1 MKKGYKAKSRW
12 SAGFLL
18 LLLVAVWL
26 TAMPRQVWAAD
37 RLQDVKQMQEGIV
50 SWKSSSEGE
59 KELLAGDLLDQAGSA
74 GSDWFAFDVARMGS
88 ATEEQRAAYLA
99 RLQDTVEAVYA
110 NKEESMMKL
119 RISDIHRMALTVIA
133 CGGDPENFG
142 TDPDGNPINL
152 INDTVWNSNSNWGDP
167 GDQGINGY
175 IWALLTIDA
184 KNYQEPEGAEWT
196 REKLVSELLSRQ
208 LADGGFGLI
217 KTDPSDVDLTSMVLT
232 ALAPYQG
239 QDKTYTYTGI
249 ISGQEETS
257 TVDAVAE
264 KAFARLSELQA
275 EDGSMLTYDE
285 RTSESTAWAMI
296 ALASWGKDPEQD
308 SAFIKNGKT
317 LIDGMQEFCLDDG
330 GIVHSLDGDEEETVG
345 NNMAGYQTLYGL
357 EAVRRLWEGQTRLF
371 EMTDAQTV
379 SADAIAAADAKLP
392 ALSDT
397 DTTDTRSS
405 EEVEADVS
413 NRTLYLTAGIAGVIV
428 VVVVIV
434 LILVLKESKKK
445 KAAAQNAQVE
455 DDDDDDEW

>member
-1 MKKGYKAKSRW
+1 MKKGYRAKSRW

-37 RLQDVKQMQEGIV
+37 PLQDVKQMQEGIV

-99 RLQDTVEAVYA
+99 RLQDAVEAVYA
-110 NKEESMMKL
+110 NKEDSMMRL

-152 INDTVWNSNSNWGDP
+152 INDTVWNSNSCWGDP

-371 EMTDAQTV
+371 EMTDVQTV

-445 KAAAQNAQVE
+445 KAAAQNAQV

>member
-18 LLLVAVWL
+18 LLLVAVLL
-26 TAMPRQVWAAD
+26 TAMPRQVWASSWP
-37 RLQDVKQMQEGIV
+37 QDVKKMQEDIV
-50 SWKSSSEGE
+50 SWKISSEGE
-59 KELLAGDLLDQAGSA
+59 KELLAGNLLDQAGSA
-74 GSDWFAFDVARMGS
+74 GSDWFAFDVARMGFAS
-88 ATEEQRAAYLA
+88 EEQRAAYLA
-99 RLQDTVEAVYA
+99 RLQDAVETVYA
-110 NKEESMMKL
+110 NKEESELKF

-152 INDTVWNSNSNWGDP
+152 IKDTVWNSIWGDP

-175 IWALLTIDA
+175 IWALLTVDA
-184 KNYQEPEGAEWT
+184 KNYQEPEGATLT
-196 REKLVSELLSRQ
+196 RDGLISELLSRQ

-239 QDKTYTYTGI
+239 QDKTYTFTGI

-296 ALASWGKDPEQD
+296 ALASWGKDPLTDE
-308 SAFIKNGKT
+308 AFSKNGNT
-317 LIDGMQEFCLDDG
+317 LVAGMEKFCLPNG
-330 GIVHSLDGDEEETVG
+330 GIKHSLDGDEQETEG

-357 EAVRRLWEGQTRLF
+357 EAVRRLWEGQPRLF
-371 EMTDAQTV
+371 EMSDTQPV
-379 SADAIAAADAKLP
+379 SAEAIAAAGEKLP
-392 ALSDT
+392 ELSEQSDA
-397 DTTDTRSS
+397 DTRSS

-428 VVVVIV
+428 VVVIVI
-434 LILVLKESKKK
+434 LILVLKEGKKK
-445 KAAAQNAQVE
+445 KAATKNEA

>member
-1 MKKGYKAKSRW
+1 MRKGYKAKSRW

-99 RLQDTVEAVYA
+99 RLQDAVEAVYA
-110 NKEESMMKL
+110 DKEDSMMRL

-142 TDPDGNPINL
+142 KDPDGNPINL
-152 INDTVWNSNSNWGDP
+152 INDTVWNSNSCWGDP

-208 LADGGFGLI
+208 LADGGFGLV

-275 EDGSMLTYDE
+275 DDGSMLTYDE

-317 LIDGMQEFCLDDG
+317 LIDGMQAFCLADG
-330 GIVHSLDGDEEETVG
+330 GVVHSLDGDEEETVG

-379 SADAIAAADAKLP
+379 SAEAIAAADKKLP

-413 NRTLYLTAGIAGVIV
+413 NRTLYLTAGIAAVIV

-434 LILVLKESKKK
+434 LVLVLKEGKKK
-445 KAAAQNAQVE
+445 KAAAQNAQI

>member
-1 MKKGYKAKSRW
+1 MRKGYKAKNRW

-37 RLQDVKQMQEGIV
+37 RLPDVKQMEEGIV

-59 KELLAGDLLDQAGSA
+59 KELLTGELRDQAGSA

-99 RLQDTVEAVYA
+99 RLQDAVEAVYA
-110 NKEESMMKL
+110 YKEDSMMRL

-152 INDTVWNSNSNWGDP
+152 IHDTVWNSNSCWGDP

-196 REKLVSELLSRQ
+196 REKLISELLSRQ

-232 ALAPYQG
+232 ALAPYRG

-275 EDGSMLTYDE
+275 DDGSMLTYDE

-296 ALASWGKDPEQD
+296 ALASWGRDPEQD
-308 SAFIKNGKT
+308 GAFIKNGKT
-317 LIDGMQEFCLDDG
+317 LIDGMQAFCLADG
-330 GIVHSLDGDEEETVG
+330 GIIHSLDSDEKETEG

-379 SADAIAAADAKLP
+379 SADAIAAADKKLP

-413 NRTLYLTAGIAGVIV
+413 NRTLYLTAGIAVVIV
-428 VVVVIV
+428 VVVVIFLV
-434 LILVLKESKKK
+434 LILKESKKK
-445 KAAAQNAQVE
+445 KASAQNAQL

>member
-1 MKKGYKAKSRW
+1 
-12 SAGFLL
+12 
-18 LLLVAVWL
+18 
-26 TAMPRQVWAAD
+26 
-37 RLQDVKQMQEGIV
+37 
-50 SWKSSSEGE
+50 
-59 KELLAGDLLDQAGSA
+59 
-74 GSDWFAFDVARMGS
+74 
-88 ATEEQRAAYLA
+88 
-99 RLQDTVEAVYA
+99 
-110 NKEESMMKL
+110 
-119 RISDIHRMALTVIA
+119 
-133 CGGDPENFG
+133 
-142 TDPDGNPINL
+142 
-152 INDTVWNSNSNWGDP
+152 
-167 GDQGINGY
+167 
-175 IWALLTIDA
+175 
-184 KNYQEPEGAEWT
+184 
-196 REKLVSELLSRQ
+196 
-208 LADGGFGLI
+208 
-217 KTDPSDVDLTSMVLT
+217 
-232 ALAPYQG
+232 
-239 QDKTYTYTGI
+239 
-249 ISGQEETS
+249 
-257 TVDAVAE
+257 
-264 KAFARLSELQA
+264 
-275 EDGSMLTYDE
+275 
-285 RTSESTAWAMI
+285 MI

-445 KAAAQNAQVE
+445 KAAAQNAQV

>member
-1 MKKGYKAKSRW
+1 MKKGYRAKSRW

-99 RLQDTVEAVYA
+99 RLQDAVEAVYA
-110 NKEESMMKL
+110 NKEDSMMRL

-152 INDTVWNSNSNWGDP
+152 INDTVWNSNSCWGDP

-445 KAAAQNAQVE
+445 KAAAQNAQV

>member
-1 MKKGYKAKSRW
+1 MKKGYRAKSRW

-37 RLQDVKQMQEGIV
+37 PLQDVKQMQEGIV

-99 RLQDTVEAVYA
+99 RLQDAVEAVYA
-110 NKEESMMKL
+110 NKEDSMMRL

-152 INDTVWNSNSNWGDP
+152 INDTVWNSNSCWGDP

-445 KAAAQNAQVE
+445 KAAAQNAQV